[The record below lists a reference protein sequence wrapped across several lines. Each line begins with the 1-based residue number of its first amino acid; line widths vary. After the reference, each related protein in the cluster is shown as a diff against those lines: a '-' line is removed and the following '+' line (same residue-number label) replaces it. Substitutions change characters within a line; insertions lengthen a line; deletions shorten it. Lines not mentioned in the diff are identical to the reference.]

1 MENQGKSFGWLDVL
15 TIASFML
22 GYENL
27 MENRSQS
34 AQSDKLIKQNN
45 VQDANDR
52 QAQYLLEELK
62 KQFDEQNQMLKQ
74 ILEVLTS
81 ENH

>member
-1 MENQGKSFGWLDVL
+1 MENREMSWLDVL

-62 KQFDEQNQMLKQ
+62 KQFDEQNKMLKQ